1 MLAKALDIFCYQFSS
16 CACLS
21 DRRNGGEWPLPRLP
35 NAIRVKDVNPSQGET
50 SQGYHRASMLEQH
63 IQQHF
68 IDSAD
73 LHYQVSQEM
82 SESVANAVYALLAC
96 VTSDNKVMCCGS
108 GLSWA
113 QAAQFAAMCVSGM
126 DRERPE
132 LAAMV
137 LDNGALAQAQLG
149 SSLPADKTAQVLARQ
164 VRTLGQ
170 SGDLLF
176 VIGADGHDRGLLGAV
191 QAAHERDMTV
201 VVLTGR
207 KGGPIAD
214 ALSETD
220 VLMQVPHDRAT
231 RVREVHQ
238 LVLHCLMDGIDTQ
251 LLGEEE

>member
-1 MLAKALDIFCYQFSS
+1 MQR
-16 CACLS
+16 LS
-21 DRRNGGEWPLPRLP
+21 DFG
-35 NAIRVKDVNPSQGET
+35 RVLYQGEIR
-50 SQGYHRASMLEQH
+50 QGYHRASMLEQH

-73 LHYQVSQEM
+73 LHYQVSQEI
-82 SESVANAVYALLAC
+82 SDSVANAVYALLAC
-96 VTSDNKVMCCGS
+96 VTSGNKVMCCGN

-132 LAAMV
+132 LAAM
-137 LDNGALAQAQLG
+137 LIDSGPLAQAQQGG
-149 SSLPADKTAQVLARQ
+149 SLSGDKLAQVVARQ

-170 SGDLLF
+170 SGDLLL
-176 VIGADGHDRGLLGAV
+176 VISVDGNDRALLNAV
-191 QAAHERDMTV
+191 QAAHERDMSAI
-201 VVLTGR
+201 VLTGR
-207 KGGPIAD
+207 SGGALAA

-220 VLMQVPHDRAT
+220 VLVSVPHDRPT

>member
-1 MLAKALDIFCYQFSS
+1 
-16 CACLS
+16 
-21 DRRNGGEWPLPRLP
+21 
-35 NAIRVKDVNPSQGET
+35 
-50 SQGYHRASMLEQH
+50 MLEQH

-73 LHYQVSQEM
+73 LHYQVSQEI
-82 SESVANAVYALLAC
+82 SDSVANAVYALLAC
-96 VTSDNKVMCCGS
+96 VTSGNKVMCCGN

-132 LAAMV
+132 LAAM
-137 LDNGALAQAQLG
+137 LIDSGPLAQAQQGG
-149 SSLPADKTAQVLARQ
+149 SLSGDKLAQVVARQ

-170 SGDLLF
+170 SGDLLL
-176 VIGADGHDRGLLGAV
+176 VISVDGNDRALLNAV
-191 QAAHERDMTV
+191 QAAHERDMSAI
-201 VVLTGR
+201 VLTGR
-207 KGGPIAD
+207 SGGALAA
-214 ALSETD
+214 ALSETE
-220 VLMQVPHDRAT
+220 VLVSVPHDRPT

>member
-1 MLAKALDIFCYQFSS
+1 
-16 CACLS
+16 
-21 DRRNGGEWPLPRLP
+21 
-35 NAIRVKDVNPSQGET
+35 
-50 SQGYHRASMLEQH
+50 MLEQH

-82 SESVANAVYALLAC
+82 SDGIANAVYAILAS
-96 VTSDNKVMCCGS
+96 VTSGNKVMCAGT

-137 LDNGALAQAQLG
+137 LDSGSLAQANLG
-149 SSLPADKTAQVLARQ
+149 GNLVGDKISQALARQ

-176 VIGADGHDRGLLGAV
+176 IICVDGNDRAMLHAV
-191 QAAHERDMTV
+191 QAAHERDMSA

-207 KGGPIAD
+207 SGGAL
-214 ALSETD
+214 ANVLSETD
-220 VLMQVPHDRAT
+220 VLMCVPHDRPT

-238 LVLHCLMDGIDTQ
+238 LVLHCVADGIDTQ

>member
-1 MLAKALDIFCYQFSS
+1 
-16 CACLS
+16 
-21 DRRNGGEWPLPRLP
+21 
-35 NAIRVKDVNPSQGET
+35 
-50 SQGYHRASMLEQH
+50 MLEQH

-73 LHYQVSQEM
+73 LHYQVSTEM
-82 SESVANAVYALLAC
+82 SEGIANAVYSVLAS
-96 VTSDNKVMCCGS
+96 VTSGNKVLCCGN

-132 LAAMV
+132 LAALV
-137 LDNGALAQAQLG
+137 LDSGQLAQAQLG
-149 SSLPADKTAQVLARQ
+149 GSLAADKAAHVLARQ

-176 VIGADGHDRGLLGAV
+176 IISVDGNDRALLNAV
-191 QAAHERDMTV
+191 HAAHERDMSA

-207 KGGPIAD
+207 SGGQVAQV
-214 ALSETD
+214 LNETD
-220 VLMQVPHDRAT
+220 VLMRVPHDRPT

>member
-1 MLAKALDIFCYQFSS
+1 
-16 CACLS
+16 
-21 DRRNGGEWPLPRLP
+21 
-35 NAIRVKDVNPSQGET
+35 
-50 SQGYHRASMLEQH
+50 MLEQH

-73 LHYQVSQEM
+73 LHYQVSQEI
-82 SESVANAVYALLAC
+82 SDSVANAVYALLAC
-96 VTSDNKVMCCGS
+96 VTSGNKVMCCGN

-113 QAAQFAAMCVSGM
+113 QAAQFAAMCVSGL

-132 LAAMV
+132 LAALVM
-137 LDNGALAQAQLG
+137 DGGPLAQAQLG
-149 SSLPADKTAQVLARQ
+149 GNLTGDKLGQVAARQ

-170 SGDLLF
+170 SGDLLL
-176 VIGADGHDRGLLGAV
+176 VISVDGNDRSLLAAV
-191 QAAHERDMTV
+191 QAAHERDMSAI
-201 VVLTGR
+201 VLTGR
-207 KGGPIAD
+207 SGGALAA

-220 VLMQVPHDRAT
+220 VLVSVPHDRPT

>member
-1 MLAKALDIFCYQFSS
+1 
-16 CACLS
+16 
-21 DRRNGGEWPLPRLP
+21 
-35 NAIRVKDVNPSQGET
+35 
-50 SQGYHRASMLEQH
+50 MLEQH

-73 LHYQVSQEM
+73 LHYQVSQEI
-82 SESVANAVYALLAC
+82 SDSVANAVYALLAC
-96 VTSDNKVMCCGS
+96 VTSGNKVMCCGN

-132 LAAMV
+132 LAAM
-137 LDNGALAQAQLG
+137 LIDSGPLAQAQQGG
-149 SSLPADKTAQVLARQ
+149 SLSGDKLAQVVARQ

-170 SGDLLF
+170 SGDLLL
-176 VIGADGHDRGLLGAV
+176 VISVDGNDRALLNAV
-191 QAAHERDMTV
+191 QAAHERDISAI
-201 VVLTGR
+201 VLTGR
-207 KGGPIAD
+207 SGGALAA

-220 VLMQVPHDRAT
+220 VLVSVPHDRPT

>member
-1 MLAKALDIFCYQFSS
+1 
-16 CACLS
+16 
-21 DRRNGGEWPLPRLP
+21 
-35 NAIRVKDVNPSQGET
+35 
-50 SQGYHRASMLEQH
+50 MLEQH

-73 LHYQVSQEM
+73 LHYQVSQEI
-82 SESVANAVYALLAC
+82 SDSVANAVYALLAC
-96 VTSDNKVMCCGS
+96 VTSGNKVMCCGN

-132 LAAMV
+132 LAAM
-137 LDNGALAQAQLG
+137 LIDSGPLAQSQQGG
-149 SSLPADKTAQVLARQ
+149 SLSGEKLAQVVARQ

-170 SGDLLF
+170 SGDLLL
-176 VIGADGHDRGLLGAV
+176 VISVDGHDRALLAAV
-191 QAAHERDMTV
+191 QAAHERDMTT

-207 KGGPIAD
+207 NGGQLAN

-220 VLMQVPHDRAT
+220 VLIQVPHDRPT

>member
-1 MLAKALDIFCYQFSS
+1 MQLACVKTA
-16 CACLS
+16 
-21 DRRNGGEWPLPRLP
+21 DRVPRGKP
-35 NAIRVKDVNPSQGET
+35 H
-50 SQGYHRASMLEQH
+50 GYHRASMLEQH

-73 LHYQVSQEM
+73 LHYQVSTEM
-82 SESVANAVYALLAC
+82 SEGIANAVYSLLAC
-96 VTSDNKVMCCGS
+96 VTSGNKVLCCGN

-132 LAAMV
+132 LAAMAI
-137 LDNGALAQAQLG
+137 DGGQLAQAQLG
-149 SSLPADKTAQVLARQ
+149 GSLVADKAGSQVLARQ

-176 VIGADGHDRGLLGAV
+176 IISVDGNDRALLNALH
-191 QAAHERDMTV
+191 AAHERDMSAI
-201 VVLTGR
+201 VLTGR
-207 KGGPIAD
+207 SGGNIASV
-214 ALSETD
+214 LNETD
-220 VLMQVPHDRAT
+220 VLMRVPHDRAS

>member
-1 MLAKALDIFCYQFSS
+1 
-16 CACLS
+16 
-21 DRRNGGEWPLPRLP
+21 
-35 NAIRVKDVNPSQGET
+35 
-50 SQGYHRASMLEQH
+50 MLEQH

-73 LHYQVSQEM
+73 LHYQVSQEI
-82 SESVANAVYALLAC
+82 SDSVANAVYALLAC
-96 VTSDNKVMCCGS
+96 VTSGNKVMCCGN

-132 LAAMV
+132 LAALV
-137 LDNGALAQAQLG
+137 IDGGPLAQSQLG
-149 SSLPADKTAQVLARQ
+149 SSLTGDKLNQVAARQ

-170 SGDLLF
+170 SGDLLL
-176 VIGADGHDRGLLGAV
+176 VISVDGHDRALLAAV
-191 QAAHERDMTV
+191 QAAHERDMTT

-207 KGGPIAD
+207 NGGQLAN

-220 VLMQVPHDRAT
+220 VLIQVPHDRPT

>member
-1 MLAKALDIFCYQFSS
+1 MAKPPKA
-16 CACLS
+16 AK
-21 DRRNGGEWPLPRLP
+21 G
-35 NAIRVKDVNPSQGET
+35 QGLH
-50 SQGYHRASMLEQH
+50 GYHRASMLEQH

-73 LHYQVSQEM
+73 LHYQVSTEM
-82 SESVANAVYALLAC
+82 SEGIANAVYSVLAS
-96 VTSDNKVMCCGS
+96 VTSGNKVLCCGN

-132 LAAMV
+132 LAALV
-137 LDNGALAQAQLG
+137 LDSGQLAQAQLG
-149 SSLPADKTAQVLARQ
+149 GSLAADKAAHVLARQ

-176 VIGADGHDRGLLGAV
+176 IISVDGNDRALLNAV
-191 QAAHERDMTV
+191 HAAHERDMSA

-207 KGGPIAD
+207 SGGQVAQV
-214 ALSETD
+214 LNETD
-220 VLMQVPHDRAT
+220 VLMRVPHDRPT

-238 LVLHCLMDGIDTQ
+238 LVLHCMMDGIDTQ

>member
-1 MLAKALDIFCYQFSS
+1 MAKPPKA
-16 CACLS
+16 AK
-21 DRRNGGEWPLPRLP
+21 G
-35 NAIRVKDVNPSQGET
+35 QGLH
-50 SQGYHRASMLEQH
+50 GYHRASMLEQH

-73 LHYQVSQEM
+73 LHYQVSTEM
-82 SESVANAVYALLAC
+82 SEGIANAVYSVLAS
-96 VTSDNKVMCCGS
+96 VTSGNKVLCCGN

-132 LAAMV
+132 LAALV
-137 LDNGALAQAQLG
+137 LDSGQLAQAQLG
-149 SSLPADKTAQVLARQ
+149 GSLAADKAAHVLARQ

-176 VIGADGHDRGLLGAV
+176 IISVDGNDRALLNAV
-191 QAAHERDMTV
+191 HAAHERDMSA

-207 KGGPIAD
+207 SGGQVAQV
-214 ALSETD
+214 LNETD
-220 VLMQVPHDRAT
+220 VLMRVPHDRPT

>member
-1 MLAKALDIFCYQFSS
+1 
-16 CACLS
+16 
-21 DRRNGGEWPLPRLP
+21 
-35 NAIRVKDVNPSQGET
+35 
-50 SQGYHRASMLEQH
+50 MLEQH

-73 LHYQVSQEM
+73 LHYQVSQEI
-82 SESVANAVYALLAC
+82 SDSVANAVYALLAC
-96 VTSDNKVMCCGS
+96 VTSGNKVMCCGN

-132 LAAMV
+132 LAAM
-137 LDNGALAQAQLG
+137 LIDSGPLAQAQQGG
-149 SSLPADKTAQVLARQ
+149 SLSGDKLAQVVARQ

-170 SGDLLF
+170 SGDLLL
-176 VIGADGHDRGLLGAV
+176 VISVDGNDRALLNAV
-191 QAAHERDMTV
+191 QAAHERDMSAI
-201 VVLTGR
+201 VLTGR
-207 KGGPIAD
+207 SGGALAA

-220 VLMQVPHDRAT
+220 VLVSVPHDRPT
-231 RVREVHQ
+231 RVREVPQ

>member
-1 MLAKALDIFCYQFSS
+1 
-16 CACLS
+16 
-21 DRRNGGEWPLPRLP
+21 
-35 NAIRVKDVNPSQGET
+35 
-50 SQGYHRASMLEQH
+50 MLEQH

-73 LHYQVSQEM
+73 LHYQVSQEI
-82 SESVANAVYALLAC
+82 SDSVANAVYALLAC
-96 VTSDNKVMCCGS
+96 VTSGNKVMCCGN

-132 LAAMV
+132 LAAM
-137 LDNGALAQAQLG
+137 LIDSGPLAQAQQGG
-149 SSLPADKTAQVLARQ
+149 SLSGDKLAQVVARQ

-170 SGDLLF
+170 SGDLLL
-176 VIGADGHDRGLLGAV
+176 VISVDGNDRALLNAV
-191 QAAHERDMTV
+191 QAAHERDMSAI
-201 VVLTGR
+201 VLTGR
-207 KGGPIAD
+207 SGGALAA

-220 VLMQVPHDRAT
+220 VLVSVPHDRPT

>member
-1 MLAKALDIFCYQFSS
+1 
-16 CACLS
+16 
-21 DRRNGGEWPLPRLP
+21 
-35 NAIRVKDVNPSQGET
+35 
-50 SQGYHRASMLEQH
+50 MLEQH

-82 SESVANAVYALLAC
+82 SESVASAVYALLAC
-96 VTSDNKVMCCGS
+96 VTSGNKVMCCGN

-126 DRERPE
+126 ERERPE

-149 SSLPADKTAQVLARQ
+149 SSLTAEGHTQTLARQ

-170 SGDLLF
+170 PGDLLL
-176 VIGADGHDRGLLGAV
+176 VISADGHDRALLGAV
-191 QAAHERDMTV
+191 EAAHERDMSA

-207 KGGPIAD
+207 TGGLLAN

-220 VLMQVPHDRAT
+220 VLMRVPHDRST

-238 LVLHCLMDGIDTQ
+238 LVLHCLVDGIDTQ

>member
-1 MLAKALDIFCYQFSS
+1 MAKPPKVAK
-16 CACLS
+16 
-21 DRRNGGEWPLPRLP
+21 G
-35 NAIRVKDVNPSQGET
+35 QGLH
-50 SQGYHRASMLEQH
+50 GYHRASMLEQH

-73 LHYQVSQEM
+73 LHYQVSTEM
-82 SESVANAVYALLAC
+82 SEGIANAVYSVLAS
-96 VTSDNKVMCCGS
+96 VTSGNKVLCCGN

-132 LAAMV
+132 LAALV
-137 LDNGALAQAQLG
+137 LDSGQLAQAQLG
-149 SSLPADKTAQVLARQ
+149 GSLASDKAAHVLARQ

-176 VIGADGHDRGLLGAV
+176 IISVDGNDRALLNAV
-191 QAAHERDMTV
+191 HAAHERDMSA

-207 KGGPIAD
+207 SGGQVAQV
-214 ALSETD
+214 LNETD
-220 VLMQVPHDRAT
+220 VLMRVPHDRPT